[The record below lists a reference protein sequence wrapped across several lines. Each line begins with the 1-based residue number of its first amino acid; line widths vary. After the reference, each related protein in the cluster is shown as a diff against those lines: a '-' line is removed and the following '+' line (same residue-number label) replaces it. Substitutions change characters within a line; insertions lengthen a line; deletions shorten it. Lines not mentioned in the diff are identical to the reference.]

1 MTFELHQSMLNS
13 WLKCGEQFRRRYI
26 EREIIPP
33 GIAARRG
40 TGSHKGAE
48 VNHRQKIKSKVDLPV
63 SDLQDAAR
71 DEFVRVVKEK
81 GVFIPKNE
89 VSGKNRLLNEG
100 LNQVVEAMII
110 YHQDVA
116 PHIQPVMVEERLS
129 AEIEGLPMPIGGI
142 LDVSDDR
149 GNIIDLKVMKSKNQA
164 WADNQLQPAFY
175 YLLYKAATGEFPKQF
190 NFELIVPN
198 KEMVH
203 KQLVTQ
209 RSGRDF
215 VVLKRLIEV
224 FQHDLQA
231 GVFRP
236 AEPDSWVCSQAW
248 CGFYQTCKFAR
259 R

>member
-13 WLKCGEQFRRRYI
+13 WLKCGVQFRRRYI
-26 EREIIPP
+26 EGEVIPP

-40 TGSHKGAE
+40 QGSHKGAE
-48 VNHRQKIKSKVDLPV
+48 VNHRQKIKSKIDLPV

-71 DEFVRVVKEK
+71 DEFVHVVKER

-100 LNQVVEAMII
+100 LNQVVEAMVI
-110 YHQDVA
+110 YHQDIA

-129 AEIEGLPMPIGGI
+129 AEIEGFPMSLGGI
-142 LDVSDDR
+142 LDVSDEQGR
-149 GNIIDLKVMKSKNQA
+149 VIDLKIMKRQNQV
-164 WADNQLQPAFY
+164 WADRQLQPTFY

-190 NFELIVPN
+190 NFECVVPN

-203 KQLVTQ
+203 SRLVTE
-209 RSGRDF
+209 RNERDF
-215 VVLKRLIEV
+215 RVLRRIIEV
-224 FQHDLQA
+224 FQHDLQT

-236 AEPDSWVCSQAW
+236 AMPDHWACTPQF
-248 CGFYQTCKFAR
+248 CGYYQTCKYAR